1 MQLLHWRVS
10 LFESK
15 LNRDSSLIFIVDK
28 EAAKEGG
35 WGAPRG
41 LTVFSLVVTLDQ
53 WETCFFP
60 SHPEILQ

>member
-1 MQLLHWRVS
+1 MQLLHWHVS

-15 LNRDSSLIFIVDK
+15 LNRDSSLIIVHK
-28 EAAKEGG
+28 EPAKESG